1 MEEKIVYRNLEDGGE
16 RTPIPHE
23 ILEYFNREYAGQRV
37 PLNTDLCNK
46 IAEILRK
53 QGVRGV

>member
-1 MEEKIVYRNLEDGGE
+1 MKEKIVYRNMGDGGDP
-16 RTPIPHE
+16 TPIPHE

-37 PLNTDLCNK
+37 PLNADRCNE

-53 QGVRGV
+53 QGVDV